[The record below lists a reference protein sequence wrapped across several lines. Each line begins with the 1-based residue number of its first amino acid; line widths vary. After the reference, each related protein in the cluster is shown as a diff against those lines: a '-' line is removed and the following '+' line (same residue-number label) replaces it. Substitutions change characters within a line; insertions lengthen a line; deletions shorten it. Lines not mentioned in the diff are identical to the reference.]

1 MILRIDQQAQQE
13 TETNDAADMGLHMAE
28 QEPKGRKKGEHFQK
42 HQDHQV
48 RLGLVW
54 SGSSVSIVRP

>member
-13 TETNDAADMGLHMAE
+13 TETNDAAHMGLHMAE

-48 RLGLVW
+48 RLGLV
-54 SGSSVSIVRP
+54 